1 MPRVNPSVRHASR
14 MATLVLALATMCTPA
29 ARAQV
34 TGLAGTLVVTNKTP
48 STATIVD
55 VGSGRTLATLPTG
68 TNPHE
73 IVLSSDGALA
83 VITDFGG
90 ERRTL
95 TVIDVPGLRVAR
107 TVDLGEHRAPHG
119 IVFLP
124 GDRLVAV
131 TCEQTR
137 HVVLV
142 DVVDGVVRHAIPTEA
157 GRSHMI
163 GVTADGT
170 RGYTGNMGDH
180 TVSELDLTTHR
191 VIRSFKVPPVPEAIN
206 VTPDGKEV
214 WIGSNQTGQVSVLDP
229 ATGTVTTAAE
239 GMKWPYRMLFT
250 PDGRQVIVPDPT
262 LNEVRFID
270 RAARRETGKLA
281 LPGSPQGV
289 TIAPDG
295 RHVFQS
301 LSAETRVAIIDPSR
315 RTVVGHLTV
324 GQTPDGVAYTTRVLT
339 KGTPPEASR

>member
-1 MPRVNPSVRHASR
+1 MFPTLLWPRLARGGALAR
-14 MATLVLALATMCTPA
+14 LTLILALTTGNA
-29 ARAQV
+29 ALAQV
-34 TGLAGTLVVTNKTP
+34 AGLAGTLVVTNKTP

-55 VGSGRTLATLPTG
+55 VASGRTLATLPTG

-83 VITDFGG
+83 VVTDYGG
-90 ERRTL
+90 PRRTL
-95 TVIDVPGLRVAR
+95 TVLDVPGLRVAR

-124 GDRLVAV
+124 GDRRVAV

-137 HVVLV
+137 HVLIV
-142 DVVDGVVRHAIPTEA
+142 DVVEGVVRHAIPTEA

-180 TVSELDLTTHR
+180 TVSELDLTTHALL
-191 VIRSFKVPPVPEAIN
+191 RSFAVPPVPEAIN

-214 WIGSNQTGQVSVLDP
+214 WIGSNQTGHVSVLEP
-229 ATGTVTTAAE
+229 STGKVTQVSE
-239 GMKWPYRMLFT
+239 GLKWPYRMLFT

-270 RAARRETGKLA
+270 RVARRERGRLA
-281 LPGSPQGV
+281 LAGAPQG
-289 TIAPDG
+289 IAISPDG

-301 LSAETRVAIIDPSR
+301 LSGETRVAIIDPER
-315 RTVVGHLTV
+315 RVVMGHLTV
-324 GQTPDGVAYTTRVLT
+324 GQTPDGVAYTTRVV
-339 KGTPPEASR
+339 GQGGFAR